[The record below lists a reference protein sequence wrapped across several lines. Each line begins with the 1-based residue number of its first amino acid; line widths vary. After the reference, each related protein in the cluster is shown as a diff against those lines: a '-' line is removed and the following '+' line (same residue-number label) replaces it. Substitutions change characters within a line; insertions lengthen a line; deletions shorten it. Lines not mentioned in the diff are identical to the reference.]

1 MKWSSRIRQL
11 QDAGFTLQEIGE
23 AIGLTVGGVGDLA
36 VGRNEA
42 PRGDAAIKLHALH
55 LKHCNGKR
63 RRTASAR

>member
-1 MKWSSRIRQL
+1 M
-11 QDAGFTLQEIGE
+11 QEIGE

>member
-1 MKWSSRIRQL
+1 MQSPWSKRIRAL

-23 AIGLTVGGVGDLA
+23 VIGLTVGGVGDLA

-42 PRGDAAIKLHALH
+42 PRGEAALKLHAMH

-63 RRTASAR
+63 RRATR